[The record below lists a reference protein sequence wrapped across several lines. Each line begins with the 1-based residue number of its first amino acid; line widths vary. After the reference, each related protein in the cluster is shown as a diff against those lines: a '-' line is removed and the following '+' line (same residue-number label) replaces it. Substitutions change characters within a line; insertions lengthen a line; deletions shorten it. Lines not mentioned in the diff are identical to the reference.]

1 MTGNFVK
8 FFKVALLTSCT
19 VLIGY
24 LSLVDDSVDDPPP
37 VPDLNSYG
45 IEHLDK
51 LAHFAAYGILICS
64 ALWLFSS
71 KKGAIL
77 SCLAIAVYSL
87 LLELA
92 QTLVPL
98 REPSINDFL
107 ANITG
112 IVFGVLLMRTT
123 NRLIKNS
130 QLDDV

>member
-1 MTGNFVK
+1 MMDDIVK
-8 FFKVALLTSCT
+8 FFKVALLASCT

-51 LAHFAAYGILICS
+51 LAHFAAYGLLICS

-71 KKGAIL
+71 RKGVIL

-112 IVFGVLLMRTT
+112 IVFGVLFMRTT
-123 NRLIKNS
+123 NLVTKNS